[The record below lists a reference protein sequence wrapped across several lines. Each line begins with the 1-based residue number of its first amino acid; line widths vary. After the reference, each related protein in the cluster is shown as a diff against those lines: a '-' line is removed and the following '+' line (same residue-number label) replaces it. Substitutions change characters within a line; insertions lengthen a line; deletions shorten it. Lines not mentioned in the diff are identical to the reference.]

1 MRQLLVAVIAS
12 LVVLMPAGAQAQ
24 YQQLQFGQTQMAPQ
38 QYGQAQFG
46 QPQVDPSQPG
56 STTLAPGQ
64 YLLTNLSTGQ
74 SVYVIVT
81 PTGQM
86 FTQNPPAMQGTGQ
99 QALPPQLPQQQPGL
113 GSALSGFLKQ
123 GMSNYLQN
131 KFGGAGVGAGAGGQ
145 GGSLFSLPGLGGP
158 ASTPGGN

>member
-12 LVVLMPAGAQAQ
+12 LVVFMPAGAQAQ
-24 YQQLQFGQTQMAPQ
+24 YQQPQFGQTQMAPQ
-38 QYGQAQFG
+38 QYGQMQFG
-46 QPQVDPSQPG
+46 QGQVDPSQPG
-56 STTLAPGQ
+56 NTTLAPGQ

-86 FTQNPPAMQGTGQ
+86 FTQNPPAVQGAGQ
-99 QALPPQLPQQQPGL
+99 QSFQPQQPQQQPGL
-113 GSALSGFLKQ
+113 GAALGGFLKQ

-131 KFGGAGVGAGAGGQ
+131 KFGGAGAGAGGQ
-145 GGSLFSLPGLGGP
+145 GGSLFSMPGLGAP
-158 ASTPGGN
+158 AAAPAAGN